1 MSTVHLLSFQL
12 DSVLWEIQS
21 PNSSSGIWREKWT
34 IFLSSSTSTYGMNLA
49 TYWRWLNSQ
58 PKNLRLRSF
67 SSLKKKRVCTR
78 VKKFQLVQN
87 PSVVAFSVHNLVVVA
102 VLAHMTSLQ
111 SFGVNG
117 LACASSSRVQQT
129 KSRPRPQHTR
139 REREVSCS
147 AVKIWHTRQLPPL
160 QIGLMRVG
168 FRDYCSSSSKPTCS
182 DKYFLVE
189 ILGGNSTWLERV
201 GVFLETEKRDENTI
215 MKRDREGHSTS

>member
-1 MSTVHLLSFQL
+1 MEFVCWQQIGGDWTLYVLNQKIPLL
-12 DSVLWEIQS
+12 
-21 PNSSSGIWREKWT
+21 RE
-34 IFLSSSTSTYGMNLA
+34 
-49 TYWRWLNSQ
+49 
-58 PKNLRLRSF
+58 
-67 SSLKKKRVCTR
+67 CTR

-168 FRDYCSSSSKPTCS
+168 FRDYYCSSSKPTCS